1 MCVCVRVYP
10 TTQRA
15 AGNKEGSSSPT
26 QIRVSQPRHCQRP
39 GRVNSAVGPSCA
51 SRWGVEQ
58 CLRPLPTRCQSQP
71 PDTPISLQLLYPS
84 QAQPCPSH
92 QKLYSLGQKPRG
104 REPNVNHCAWFAS
117 VFKGS
122 NQLSTSR
129 TSPVSFRQFGK
140 LEKTADFAGWS
151 RAGLTVP
158 RRHGDLPPCA
168 PLTSTP
174 LTNRTSPA
182 VKHLHCV
189 PLVSVDATPDASSSG
204 HLCTHQPEVSP
215 RTWGS
220 PGSSPA
226 LSSHKGTAHSLRGS
240 LTASPLSTSSS

>member
-1 MCVCVRVYP
+1 MCVCVHVYP

-51 SRWGVEQ
+51 SRWGVERH
-58 CLRPLPTRCQSQP
+58 LRPLPTRCQSQP

-92 QKLYSLGQKPRG
+92 QKLYSLGQKLRG
-104 REPNVNHCAWFAS
+104 REPNVNRCVWFAS

-129 TSPVSFRQFGK
+129 TSSVSFQQFGK
-140 LEKTADFAGWS
+140 LGKQ
-151 RAGLTVP
+151 
-158 RRHGDLPPCA
+158 
-168 PLTSTP
+168 LTS
-174 LTNRTSPA
+174 LAGAGR
-182 VKHLHCV
+182 V
-189 PLVSVDATPDASSSG
+189 
-204 HLCTHQPEVSP
+204 
-215 RTWGS
+215 
-220 PGSSPA
+220 
-226 LSSHKGTAHSLRGS
+226 
-240 LTASPLSTSSS
+240 